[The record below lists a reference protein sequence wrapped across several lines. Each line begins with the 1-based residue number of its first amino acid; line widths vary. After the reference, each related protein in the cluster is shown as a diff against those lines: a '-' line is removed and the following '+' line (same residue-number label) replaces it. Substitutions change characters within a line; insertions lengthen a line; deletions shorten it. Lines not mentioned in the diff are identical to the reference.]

1 MHKLFEVYMRTHS
14 KIDVNE
20 TFYNENGDLKRLPSD
35 FYYTKYAFDTYKFK
49 KENGQFIIYIK
60 FDYETDL
67 QSFSTQIK
75 SNKLDLLINMLE
87 LRDKLP
93 KEIFENHNMT
103 FFCDKFL
110 NDSIA
115 NQIIKWCETNGFPYA
130 SDIDLFLN
138 NSLKNKVQNIFENL
152 KPTKYVS
159 FIISDFIVQLNEIYS
174 AFHMYRLING
184 FTDKIDFHLY
194 TINPFST
201 SQQINFIDLKKYT
214 DINEYKEIFESKY
227 KNIKYENKIS
237 FVGEPHFIVQF
248 QNLFDAAFYQLSL
261 MLYHKEKELR
271 ICPVC
276 HKYFEPKNSR
286 VKYCGSPTCY
296 PQKAYKR
303 KKALEKKH
311 KKNS

>member
-1 MHKLFEVYMRTHS
+1 MRTHS

-115 NQIIKWCETNGFPYA
+115 NQIIKCCETNVFYYA
-130 SDIDLFLN
+130 
-138 NSLKNKVQNIFENL
+138 
-152 KPTKYVS
+152 
-159 FIISDFIVQLNEIYS
+159 
-174 AFHMYRLING
+174 
-184 FTDKIDFHLY
+184 
-194 TINPFST
+194 
-201 SQQINFIDLKKYT
+201 
-214 DINEYKEIFESKY
+214 
-227 KNIKYENKIS
+227 
-237 FVGEPHFIVQF
+237 
-248 QNLFDAAFYQLSL
+248 
-261 MLYHKEKELR
+261 
-271 ICPVC
+271 
-276 HKYFEPKNSR
+276 
-286 VKYCGSPTCY
+286 
-296 PQKAYKR
+296 
-303 KKALEKKH
+303 
-311 KKNS
+311 